1 MNDNFPEKGQVLFK
15 ANTDELFIVSG
26 KQDIDSESHFTLTSH
41 QSSEVVVVSAQ
52 NLNTQFTESPSK
64 DDFSISVYSKIWRWM
79 SGETYIYKRVI
90 SSL

>member
-41 QSSEVVVVSAQ
+41 QSGEVVVV
-52 NLNTQFTESPSK
+52 
-64 DDFSISVYSKIWRWM
+64 
-79 SGETYIYKRVI
+79 
-90 SSL
+90 